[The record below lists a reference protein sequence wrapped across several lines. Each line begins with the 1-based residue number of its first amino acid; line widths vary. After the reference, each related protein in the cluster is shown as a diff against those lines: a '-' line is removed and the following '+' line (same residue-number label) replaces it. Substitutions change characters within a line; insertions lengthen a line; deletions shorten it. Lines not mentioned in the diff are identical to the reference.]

1 MKEENPNEISELKRQ
16 IIYLSNL
23 HKEKK
28 YKELFNLSSSL
39 NKKYINN
46 IDIMNCLAI
55 SYKGLGNSEKAK
67 QIYLSMVDLEKKS
80 EHAHIFVNAGNLFFE
95 TGEMDKSAEF
105 HQIAINLDNKNA
117 QSFLG
122 LGLVAEN
129 SGNAQKAI
137 DYYKKGLEIDPNN
150 DLINFHLGNT
160 YRVLERYDEAIQH
173 YELSNTKLSK
183 TNQLESIYKNNDK
196 ELFNEKLKG
205 FIGTKTVEPLIA
217 TLSSHASIRFDQKDE
232 YTFCPDPFDYICT
245 ANLYDD
251 ERFNDEFISGLGKE
265 INDANISKKTQ
276 SLLKN
281 GFQSSGNLFLK
292 NSPNMKI
299 MQNIVYEAI
308 NSFREKFSDRNIDLI
323 KYWPK
328 DFDVIAWLIIIKKEG
343 SLLAHMHKHGWV
355 SGSVYLHIPQKLSKD
370 EGNIKFSYDGGGY
383 PNDSKAYP
391 NKIVDINKGSLV
403 LFPSSLFHSTIPF
416 SSEEERVTL
425 AFDLIPK

>member
-1 MKEENPNEISELKRQ
+1 MKEENPKEIGELKRQ

-23 HKEKK
+23 YKEKK

-39 NKKYINN
+39 NEKYINN

-55 SYKGLGNSEKAK
+55 SYKELGHSEKAK
-67 QIYLSMVDLEKKS
+67 QIYLNMVNLEKKP
-80 EHAHIFVNAGNLFFE
+80 EHSHIFTNAGNLFFD
-95 TGEMDKSAEF
+95 TGEIDKSIKF
-105 HQIAINLDNKNA
+105 HQIAIDLDNKNA
-117 QSFLG
+117 MSLLG
-122 LGLVAEN
+122 LGLAAEN

-137 DYYKKGLEIDPNN
+137 DYYKKGLEIGPKN
-150 DLINFHLGNT
+150 DLINFHLGNI
-160 YRVLERYDEAIQH
+160 YRVQERYDKAIQH

-183 TNQLESIYKNNDK
+183 TNQLECIYKNNDK

-205 FIGTKTVEPLIA
+205 FIGTKLVEPLIA

-299 MQNIVYEAI
+299 MQNIIYEAI
-308 NSFREKFSDRNIDLI
+308 NSFREKFSDRNIGLI

-328 DFDVIAWLIIIKKEG
+328 DFDVIAWLIIIKKGG

-370 EGNIKFSYDGGGY
+370 EGNIQFSYDGGDY

-391 NKIVDINKGSLV
+391 QKIVDINKGSLV